1 MLSYLLLSCNISQSW
16 LPNNSHTALRIV
28 KPILF
33 AGLLTLSLPLFAAE
47 PAYDNYLPASP
58 ASAGINRPVAHI
70 HHVAANDHEIG
81 GAGQGYTNVDGN
93 RVHSPVH
100 SSSRPPEA
108 TAKCRDGSWS
118 FSQHHRGTCSH
129 HGGVESW

>member
-1 MLSYLLLSCNISQSW
+1 M
-16 LPNNSHTALRIV
+16 RIV
-28 KPILF
+28 KRLLL
-33 AGLLTLSLPLFAAE
+33 AGLLFLSLPLFAAE
-47 PAYDNYLPASP
+47 PAYDNNLPVSP
-58 ASAGINRPVAHI
+58 ALTGIHP
-70 HHVAANDHEIG
+70 HVTHTPNIAANDHEIG
-81 GAGQGYTNVDGN
+81 GEGHGYTNVDGK